1 MNLFHLLR
9 PVVVLLVA
17 AGLVTFSSRASA
29 EERDYHLHGTALLDE
44 FGNVVGAGN
53 ATHLGNYTEVG
64 YASITGDNPFALHVE
79 GCVILTGAHGD
90 ELWETIS
97 GQLNWF
103 TGEITA
109 TVTYIGGTGRFEG
122 ASGSAILLAQIGPD
136 GISVVV
142 DGTID
147 Y

>member
-1 MNLFHLLR
+1 MNHFHLLR
-9 PVVVLLVA
+9 PFVVVLAVV
-17 AGLVTFSSRASA
+17 GSVIFSARASA
-29 EERDYHLHGTALLDE
+29 EERDYRLHGTAMLVD
-44 FGNVVGAGN
+44 GIVTGTGN

-64 YASITGDNPFALHVE
+64 IASISETGHVE
-79 GCVILTGAHGD
+79 GCVILTGVRGD
-90 ELWETIS
+90 EIWETIS
-97 GQLNWF
+97 GQLDPS
-103 TGEITA
+103 TGMITA

-142 DGTID
+142 AGTID